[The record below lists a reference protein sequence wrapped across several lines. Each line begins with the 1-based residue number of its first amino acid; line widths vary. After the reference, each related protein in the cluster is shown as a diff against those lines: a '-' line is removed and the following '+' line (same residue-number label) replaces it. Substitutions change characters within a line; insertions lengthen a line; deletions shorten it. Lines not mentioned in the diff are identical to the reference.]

1 MIISYTDI
9 DEQNMAKGKIGMEI
23 TQHKFVLNLTFIL
36 TRLYIYI

>member
-23 TQHKFVLNLTFIL
+23 TQHTCVIIPCHHTSEYSAK
-36 TRLYIYI
+36 